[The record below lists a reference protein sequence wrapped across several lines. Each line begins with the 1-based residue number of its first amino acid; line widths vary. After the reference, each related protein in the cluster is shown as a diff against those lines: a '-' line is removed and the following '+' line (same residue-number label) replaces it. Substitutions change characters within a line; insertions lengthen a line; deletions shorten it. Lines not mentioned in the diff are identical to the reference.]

1 LAALPV
7 CSGVSHLPEEVKINL
22 SERDDL
28 ADLLGL
34 VPQWVYGALFWI
46 AISELVLKRLYP
58 DDFMKLQAAIL
69 GADYV
74 GDMPPGVAMVAVMY
88 NTLYLVEVTEGVKL
102 DIVKLGTNIL
112 EFFNIPIGFPFPEK

>member
-1 LAALPV
+1 
-7 CSGVSHLPEEVKINL
+7 LPEEVKVKIT
-22 SERDDL
+22 ERDDI

-34 VPQWVYGALFWI
+34 VPQWVYGALFWV

-74 GDMPPGVAMVAVMY
+74 GDMPPGVAMVAIMY

-102 DIVKLGTNIL
+102 DIVKFGDSIL
-112 EFFNIPIGFPFPEK
+112 KFFGIPTGFPFPEK

>member
-1 LAALPV
+1 
-7 CSGVSHLPEEVKINL
+7 LPEAVKINL
-22 SERDDL
+22 SERDDI

-34 VPQWVYGALFWI
+34 VPQWIYGALFWVV
-46 AISELVLKRLYP
+46 ISELVLKRLYP

-88 NTLYLVEVTEGVKL
+88 NTLYLVEVTEGVKV
-102 DIVKLGTNIL
+102 DIVKFGDKVLK
-112 EFFNIPIGFPFPEK
+112 FFGIPTGLFP